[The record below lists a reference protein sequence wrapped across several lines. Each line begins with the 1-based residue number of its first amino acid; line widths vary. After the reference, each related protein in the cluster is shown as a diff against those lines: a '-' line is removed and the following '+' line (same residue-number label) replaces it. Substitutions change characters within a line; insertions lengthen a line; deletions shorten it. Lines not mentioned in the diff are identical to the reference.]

1 MTEEERIFRGG
12 CLPQRSRSWWRRSGE
27 PTGSARS
34 IMRRLRTIGH
44 DCWFGAN
51 VVVCPGVTI
60 GENCVIGA
68 GSVVTRDIP
77 AGSFAAGNPAR
88 VIRPITAADTVRGR
102 FPGIRG

>member
-1 MTEEERIFRGG
+1 M
-12 CLPQRSRSWWRRSGE
+12 CYAKPV
-27 PTGSARS
+27 
-34 IMRRLRTIGH
+34 TIGH

-77 AGSFAAGNPAR
+77 AGSFAAEQSGPGHPPDYGGGYRPRPLPRHPGNKTEGLDNSSR
-88 VIRPITAADTVRGR
+88 SSQSIEKVFSTDC
-102 FPGIRG
+102 

>member
-1 MTEEERIFRGG
+1 M
-12 CLPQRSRSWWRRSGE
+12 
-27 PTGSARS
+27 
-34 IMRRLRTIGH
+34 
-44 DCWFGAN
+44 
-51 VVVCPGVTI
+51 TI

-102 FPGIRG
+102 FPGIRGGIKTEGLDNSSRPSQSIEKVFSTDC